1 MHKLPILCKNK
12 TGSDFL
18 NAILKKCIA
27 VTLVLLLSVIIF
39 WVVTLT
45 LDIKSGKPKES
56 TTVTVRYTLG
66 AYEGKLALFE
76 DGFAMPVEIYDV
88 LLSELPE
95 SEQIKISRG
104 IKAYSD
110 EEALKIIEDYTS

>member
-1 MHKLPILCKNK
+1 M
-12 TGSDFL
+12 GSDFL
-18 NAILKKCIA
+18 NGILKKCIA

-56 TTVTVRYTLG
+56 TTAAVKYTLG
-66 AYEGKLALFE
+66 AYGGKLALFE

-95 SEQIKISRG
+95 AEQNKINNG

-110 EEALKIIEDYTS
+110 EEALKLIEDYTS